1 MPSLLT
7 YFDSKRYH
15 SFKKFQDFYLLRK
28 KYLHVLPEQEAQYQ
42 QMFQSQSIRY
52 TFQVQST
59 WIEETFESMDGNYL
73 TFYHDRMEQ
82 ATLTS
87 FFEEMLHYFDYVFG
101 GVSAQQQVE
110 RAIIDCLVASESFTY
125 ELDTL
130 VYKQPGVEC
139 YITVTVFLH
148 GNFALKI
155 FEKEDYEPS
164 VKTELMETI
173 QQQLLP
179 ILQGHDHTW

>member
-1 MPSLLT
+1 MPTLLT
-7 YFDSKRYH
+7 YFDSKRYL
-15 SFKKFQDFYLLRK
+15 SFKKFQDYYVIRHKHFP
-28 KYLHVLPEQEAQYQ
+28 VLPEQTTAYQ
-42 QMFQSQSIRY
+42 EMFQSQSIRY

-73 TFYHDRMEQ
+73 TFYHDFVELNQ
-82 ATLTS
+82 LSTYFEETLH
-87 FFEEMLHYFDYVFG
+87 FFEYAFG
-101 GVSAQQQVE
+101 GVSTQEPLEQVL
-110 RAIIDCLVASESFTY
+110 IDLLTASECFTY

-155 FEKEDYEPS
+155 FEKEDYDPS
-164 VKTELMETI
+164 VRTTLLETI

-179 ILQGHDHTW
+179 ILH